1 MDNLK
6 DLNDALEYIEEHLL
20 DEIDLNQVDR
30 IAGCSNYHFQRMF
43 TYLAQISL
51 HEYIKRRRLSLAAID
66 CINTNERILDIALK
80 YGYQSNDSFTRAFVG
95 FHGNTPSYLRKHKI
109 QVISYPKL
117 SFQLT
122 VKGNSVMKVSIVE
135 KGAFNLIGISKRVP
149 IVFNGVNQSIMEMF
163 KSLNGEMIGQLKSIN
178 DIEPKGIISAS
189 YNFSEGRMDEKGEL
203 DHLIGVHSSLDSLES
218 YTVVSVPELTWAV
231 FDVRGPYP
239 DTLQNTWARIYSEW
253 LPSNPYECVNG
264 PEIVWN
270 EGVDMSKPDYHSQIW
285 IPITKISK

>member
-20 DEIDLNQVDR
+20 EEIDINQVDR

-66 CINTNERILDIALK
+66 CIQTNERILDIALK

-95 FHGNTPSYLRKHKI
+95 FHGNTPSYLRKHKA
-109 QVISYPKL
+109 QVNSYPKL

-122 VKGNSVMKVSIVE
+122 VRGNSVMKVSIVE
-135 KGAFNLIGISKRVP
+135 KDAFNLIGISKRVP
-149 IVFNGVNQSIMEMF
+149 IVFNGVNGSIMEMF
-163 KSLNGEMIGQLKSIN
+163 KSLNGEMIRQLKSIN
-178 DIEPKGIISAS
+178 DIEPKGIVSAS
-189 YNFSEGRMDEKGEL
+189 YNFSEGRMNEEGEL
-203 DHLIGVHSSLDSLES
+203 DHLIGVHSSLDSLGS
-218 YTVVSVPELTWAV
+218 FTVLNVPEYTWAV
-231 FDVRGPYP
+231 FDVNGPYP
-239 DTLQNTWARIYSEW
+239 ETLQNTWARIYSEW

-270 EGVDMSKPDYHSQIW
+270 EGIDMSNPNYHSQIW
-285 IPITKISK
+285 IPVTKISK

>member
-6 DLNDALEYIEEHLL
+6 NLNEALNYIDEHLL
-20 DEIDLNQVDR
+20 EEIDLNQVDR

-51 HEYIKRRRLSLAAID
+51 HEYIKRRRLSLAALD
-66 CINTNERILDIALK
+66 CIHTNERILDIALK

-95 FHGNTPSYLRKHKI
+95 FHGFTPSYLRKHKI
-109 QVISYPKL
+109 QMSSYPKL

-135 KGAFNLIGISKRVP
+135 KDAFNLIGISKRVP
-149 IVFNGVNQSIMEMF
+149 IVFNGVNPSIMEMF
-163 KSLNGEMIGQLKSIN
+163 KSLNSEMIGQLKSIN

-189 YNFSEGRMDEKGEL
+189 YNFSEDRMNENGEL
-203 DHLIGVHSSLDSLES
+203 DHLIGVHSSLESLGT
-218 YTVVSVPELTWAV
+218 YTVLNVPALTWAV
-231 FDVRGPYP
+231 FDVRGVYP
-239 DTLQNTWARIYSEW
+239 DTLQNTWGRIYSEW
-253 LPSNPYECVNG
+253 LPSHPYECVNG

-285 IPITKISK
+285 IPIRKSIK

>member
-6 DLNDALEYIEEHLL
+6 DLNDTLEYIEEHLL

-30 IAGCSNYHFQRMF
+30 IAGSSNYHFQRMF

-66 CINTNERILDIALK
+66 CIHTNERILDIALK

-95 FHGNTPSYLRKHKI
+95 FHGITPSYLRKHKI
-109 QVISYPKL
+109 QVNSYPKL

-122 VKGNSVMKVSIVE
+122 VRGNSVMKVSIVE
-135 KGAFNLIGISKRVP
+135 KDAFNLIGISKRVP
-149 IVFNGVNQSIMEMF
+149 IVFNGVNPSIMDMF
-163 KSLNGEMIGQLKSIN
+163 ESLNGEMIGQLKSIN

-189 YNFSEGRMDEKGEL
+189 YNFSEGRMNEEGEL
-203 DHLIGVHSSLDSLES
+203 DHLIGVHSSLDSLGS
-218 YTVVSVPELTWAV
+218 FTVLNVPEYTWAV
-231 FDVRGPYP
+231 FDVNGPYP
-239 DTLQNTWARIYSEW
+239 ETLQNTWARIYSEW

-270 EGVDMSKPDYHSQIW
+270 EGIDMSNPNYHNQIW

>member
-20 DEIDLNQVDR
+20 EEIDLNQVDR

-51 HEYIKRRRLSLAAID
+51 HEYIKRRRLSLAALD
-66 CINTNERILDIALK
+66 CIHTNERILDIALK

-95 FHGNTPSYLRKHKI
+95 FHGITPSYLRKHKI
-109 QVISYPKL
+109 QVNSYPKL

-122 VKGNSVMKVSIVE
+122 VRGNSVMKVSIVE
-135 KGAFNLIGISKRVP
+135 KNAFNLIGISKRVP
-149 IVFNGVNQSIMEMF
+149 IVFNGVNPSIMEMF

-189 YNFSEGRMDEKGEL
+189 YNFSEGRMNEEGEL

-218 YTVVSVPELTWAV
+218 YTVLNVPALTWAV

-239 DTLQNTWARIYSEW
+239 ETLQNTWARIYSEW

-270 EGVDMSKPDYHSQIW
+270 EGIDMSKPDYHSQIW
-285 IPITKISK
+285 IPVTKTLK

>member
-20 DEIDLNQVDR
+20 EEIDINQVDR

-66 CINTNERILDIALK
+66 CIQTNERILDIALK

-95 FHGNTPSYLRKHKI
+95 FHGNTPSYLRKHKA
-109 QVISYPKL
+109 QVNSYPKL

-122 VKGNSVMKVSIVE
+122 VRGNSVMKVSIVE
-135 KGAFNLIGISKRVP
+135 KDAFNLIGISKRVP
-149 IVFNGVNQSIMEMF
+149 IVFNGVNESIMEMF
-163 KSLNGEMIGQLKSIN
+163 KSLNGEMIRQLKSIN
-178 DIEPKGIISAS
+178 DIEPKGIVSAS
-189 YNFSEGRMDEKGEL
+189 YNFSEGRMNEEGEL
-203 DHLIGVHSSLDSLES
+203 DHLIGVHSSLDSLGS
-218 YTVVSVPELTWAV
+218 FTVLNVPEYTWAV
-231 FDVRGPYP
+231 FDVNGPYP
-239 DTLQNTWARIYSEW
+239 ETLQNTWARIYSEW

-270 EGVDMSKPDYHSQIW
+270 EGIDMSNPNYHSQIW
-285 IPITKISK
+285 IPVTKISK

>member
-20 DEIDLNQVDR
+20 EEIDINQVDR

-66 CINTNERILDIALK
+66 CIQTNERILDIALK

-95 FHGNTPSYLRKHKI
+95 FHGNTPSYLRKHKA
-109 QVISYPKL
+109 QVNSYPKL

-122 VKGNSVMKVSIVE
+122 VRGNSVMKVSIVE
-135 KGAFNLIGISKRVP
+135 NDAFNLIGISKRVP
-149 IVFNGVNQSIMEMF
+149 IVFNGVNESIVEMF
-163 KSLNGEMIGQLKSIN
+163 KSLNGEMIRQLKSIN
-178 DIEPKGIISAS
+178 DIEPKGIVSAS
-189 YNFSEGRMDEKGEL
+189 YNFSEGRMNEEGEL
-203 DHLIGVHSSLDSLES
+203 DHLIGVHSSLDSLGS
-218 YTVVSVPELTWAV
+218 FTVLNVPEYTWAV
-231 FDVRGPYP
+231 FDVNGPYP
-239 DTLQNTWARIYSEW
+239 ETLQNTWARIYSEW

-270 EGVDMSKPDYHSQIW
+270 EGIDMSNPNYHSQIW
-285 IPITKISK
+285 IPVTKISK